1 MDICEESQALSRI
14 KWNAG
19 NQGFISEFI
28 YSTKPGHL
36 IFDVHL
42 WELAIKGPQY
52 VDLWDVDVFAQKMIV
67 LPFKSINEFKKVYGL
82 ARMMRGFV
90 REGGNH
96 GKN

>member
-1 MDICEESQALSRI
+1 MDISDESQALSRI
-14 KWNAG
+14 KWNVAG
-19 NQGFISEFI
+19 QGLISEFI